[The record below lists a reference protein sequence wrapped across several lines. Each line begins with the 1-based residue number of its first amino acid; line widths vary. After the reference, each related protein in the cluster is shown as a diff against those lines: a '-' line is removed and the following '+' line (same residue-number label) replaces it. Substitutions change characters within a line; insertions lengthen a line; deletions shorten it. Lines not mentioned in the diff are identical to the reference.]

1 MISQKRYV
9 NIVSGV
15 GAGAVAAERKLIM
28 RVMTRNPMLPP
39 GLVFEFSDVNVVADF
54 FGMQSEEYR
63 RAAKYFAFI
72 NKNIQAPR
80 TIAFARWVSEAIP
93 SMVVGD
99 SMAKSL
105 SGLVAQNAGSLNV
118 NFGGEQTILT
128 GINLSSATNLTQV
141 ASLLTEVFDAE
152 WPGVAVSFDTNTNIF
167 SLTSS
172 GAGPASPAISIQP
185 TGEPTDLSTRLGW
198 GTSGSVLVAGQNAD
212 TPALAI
218 QKSAGI
224 SNNFG
229 SFVFDNSPG
238 FLSVAQVTEVAE
250 WNHAQ
255 NNMYMYS
262 VPVPL
267 AQIATLF
274 AAVRGFSGT
283 ALNVLSTTALND
295 FIEQAPCEITA
306 SINYNQPA
314 ANQNYM
320 FYQFADRN
328 VTVSDDTTANLADR
342 NRGNYIGVTQSAGQP
357 LAFYQRGILCGGSQ
371 AAVDMNIYAN
381 EMWLKS
387 AISSSFLTLFLSVG
401 AVPANDDGAATL
413 LAVMQPTIT
422 LAGNNGVFS
431 FGKQLTAVQKEYIG
445 QITGD
450 RDAWRQV
457 QSLGYWVNISFE
469 SYVNTNTGLTEWK
482 AVYQLIYSKG
492 DVIRLVEGSD
502 VMI

>member
-28 RVMTRNPMLPP
+28 RVMTRNSMLPP

-54 FGMQSEEYR
+54 FGQQSEEYK
-63 RAAKYFAFI
+63 RALKYLGFI
-72 NKNIQAPR
+72 NKNIQSPR
-80 TIAFARWVSEAIP
+80 TISFARWVSEPIP

-99 SMAKSL
+99 SMAKNL
-105 SGLVAQNAGSLNV
+105 AGLAAQNAGQLTV
-118 NFGGEQTILT
+118 NFGGQREVLT
-128 GINLSSATNLTQV
+128 GIDLSSATNLNKV
-141 ASLLTEVFDAE
+141 AELLTDVFDAK
-152 WPGVAVSFDTNTNIF
+152 WAGTAVTFNTNTNIF
-167 SLTSS
+167 ELSSS
-172 GAGPASPAISIQP
+172 GAGPASPSISITP
-185 TGEPTDLSTRLGW
+185 TEDVADLAIRLGW
-198 GTSGSVLVAGQNAD
+198 GTSGSVLVAGQGAD
-212 TPALAI
+212 EPSVAL
-218 QKSAGI
+218 QKSAGV

-229 SFVFDNSPG
+229 SVVFANSEG
-238 FLSVAQVTEVAE
+238 FLTIEQIAAVAE

-267 AQIATLF
+267 SQLAQVFT
-274 AAVRGFSGT
+274 AVRGFSGT
-283 ALNVLSTTALND
+283 ALNVLSVTALND
-295 FIEQAPCEITA
+295 YIEQAPCEIIAAT
-306 SINYNQPA
+306 NYNQPA
-314 ANQNYM
+314 ANQNFM

-328 VTVSDDTTANLADR
+328 VTVSDDPTADLADR
-342 NRGNYIGVTQSAGQP
+342 NRGNYIGVTQNAGQS

-387 AISSSFLTLFLSVG
+387 AISSSFLTLFLAVG
-401 AVPANDDGAATL
+401 AVPANDDGASTL
-413 LAVMQPTIT
+413 LAVLQPTLT

-431 FGKQLTAVQKEYIG
+431 YGKQLTAVQKEYIG

-457 QSLGYWVNISFE
+457 QSLGYWLDIGFE
-469 SYVNTNTGLTEWK
+469 SYVNQNTGLTEWK

>member
-1 MISQKRYV
+1 MITQKRYV

-28 RVMTRNPMLPP
+28 RVMTRNSMLPP

-54 FGMQSEEYR
+54 FGIQSEEYR
-63 RAAKYFAFI
+63 RAARYFGFI
-72 NKNIQAPR
+72 NKNIQSPR
-80 TIAFARWVSEAIP
+80 TISFARWVNEPIP

-99 SMAKSL
+99 SMAKNL
-105 SGLVAQNAGSLNV
+105 AGLVAQTAGTLNV
-118 NFGGEQTILT
+118 TFGGTPQVLS
-128 GINLSSATNLTQV
+128 GIDLSGAVNLTQV
-141 ASLLTEVFDAE
+141 AELLTDAFDAE
-152 WPGVAVSFDTNTNIF
+152 WPGTSVTFNTNTNIF
-167 SLTSS
+167 TLSSS

-185 TGEPTDLSTRLGW
+185 TTEPNDLSLRLGW
-198 GTSGSVLVAGQNAD
+198 GTSGSVLVAGQNED
-212 TPALAI
+212 PPVLAI

-229 SFVFDNSPG
+229 SFVFDNDAG
-238 FLSVAQVTEVAE
+238 FLTTAQITAVAE

-255 NNMYMYS
+255 NNMYIYS
-262 VPVPL
+262 VPIPL
-267 AQIATLF
+267 AQLAPLF
-274 AAVRGFSGT
+274 DAVKGFSGT
-283 ALNVLSTTALND
+283 ALNILSTTALND
-295 FIEQAPCEITA
+295 YIEQAPCEITA

-328 VTVSDDTTANLADR
+328 VTVSDDPTADLADR
-342 NRGNYIGVTQSAGQP
+342 SRGNYIGVTQSAGQS
-357 LAFYQRGILCGGSQ
+357 LAFYQRGILCGGPQ
-371 AAVDMNIYAN
+371 AAVDMNIYVN

-387 AISSSFLTLFLSVG
+387 AISANFLTLFLSVG
-401 AVPANDDGAATL
+401 AVPANDEGAATL
-413 LAVMQPTIT
+413 LAVLQPTIT

-457 QSLGYWVNISFE
+457 QSLGYWLNIDFE
-469 SYVNTNTGLTEWK
+469 SYLNQQTGLTEWK
-482 AVYQLIYSKG
+482 AVYRLVYSKG